1 MYPQQ
6 ACPSAKNPAAASY
19 GFQKSNPK
27 LFNLSTTSSASLLE
41 TYLTCH
47 TPVAMNFLGYS
58 SPPSFCFF
66 GPCCPHTLSSP
77 GSSLTP
83 GSLSGFVSSHPFPT
97 YTHWVLACDPDC
109 SLITVVTPLLIII
122 YLQDHLFH
130 KTRVR
135 WGKGLGFI
143 HLCILSTNTD
153 VCFTLLMPFLH
164 RANGKNITYLK
175 GQD

>member
-109 SLITVVTPLLIII
+109 SLTQSSP
-122 YLQDHLFH
+122 
-130 KTRVR
+130 RVAR
-135 WGKGLGFI
+135 ESWGLRSS
-143 HLCILSTNTD
+143 HC
-153 VCFTLLMPFLH
+153 
-164 RANGKNITYLK
+164 RAEETSLRRVSGT
-175 GQD
+175 